1 VSKSPTYILGLSCFY
16 HDSAACLL
24 RDGEVVAAAS
34 EERFT
39 RIKQDEDFPKEAVAF
54 CLKSEGIFI
63 DQVDQVVFYEKPIL
77 KFERLLSTYIKNW
90 PRGLVSFLRSMRVWL
105 GEKLWMNDL
114 LKKEL
119 GYKGEILYVP
129 HHLSHAASSYFSSYF
144 KDSAV
149 ITIDG
154 VGEWT
159 TTSIGFGKS
168 NKLTIDQEIVFPHS
182 LGLFYSAF
190 TYYLGFKVNSAEYK
204 VMGLAPYGKPIYED
218 LIRKNLIT
226 IFDDGSF
233 ELAMDY
239 FTYEYD
245 LKMVGKKFA
254 TLLGR
259 PVRHED
265 EPLEQFHKDMAASFQ
280 KVTEDVV
287 LKMAEYA
294 SKKYKTQNLCLSGG
308 VALNCV
314 ANGRLIRESKFKNL
328 FVYPAA
334 GDAGGA
340 VGCALYVW
348 HHILDHKERHPL
360 SNIYL
365 GPDYSESEIESLLQN
380 AKVPYVKHSPDEISE
395 VIASKIVENKVV
407 GNFQG
412 RMEFGPRA
420 LGNRSILA
428 DPRHQE
434 NWKRV
439 NLKIKFRESFRPFA
453 PTVLADKIS
462 DVYDIDRESPYM
474 LLVAQAK
481 TDSIPAT
488 THVDGSARIQSV
500 NRKDNPL
507 YHSIIERF
515 HEKTGCPVVINTSFN
530 VRGEPIVCSPE
541 DALKCFLR
549 TDIDVLV
556 LGNCLVDSTTSD
568 KKEISRQFDFEVFGK
583 D

>member
-1 VSKSPTYILGLSCFY
+1 MAESPVYILGISCYY
-16 HDSAACLL
+16 HDSAACILK
-24 RDGEVVAAAS
+24 DGQVLAAAS

-39 RIKQDEDFPKEAVAF
+39 RKKQDENFPKEAVAF
-54 CLKSEGIFI
+54 CLKVAGITI
-63 DQVDQVVFYEKPIL
+63 DQVSHAVFYEKPIL
-77 KFERLLSTYIKNW
+77 KFERLLSTYIKTW

-119 GYKGEILYVP
+119 GFKGEISYVP
-129 HHLSHAASSYFSSYF
+129 HHLSHAASSFYTSPFPE
-144 KDSAV
+144 SAI
-149 ITIDG
+149 ITVDG
-154 VGEWT
+154 VGEWST
-159 TTSIGFGKS
+159 TTMGYGKGHR
-168 NKLTIDQEIVFPHS
+168 LTLDSEIVFPHS

-218 LIRKNLIT
+218 LIWKNLIT
-226 IFDDGSF
+226 LFEDGSF
-233 ELAMDY
+233 ELNMDY

-245 LKMVGKKFA
+245 LRMVGEKFA
-254 TLLGR
+254 RLLGR
-259 PVRHED
+259 PVRDED

-287 LKMAEYA
+287 LKMAEFA
-294 SKKYKTQNLCLSGG
+294 RKKYNAKHLCLAGG

-314 ANGRLIRESKFKNL
+314 ANGRIIRELPFDDL
-328 FVYPAA
+328 FIYPAA

-340 VGCALYVW
+340 VGCALYLW
-348 HHILDHKERHPL
+348 HHILGHEQRYPL

-365 GPDYSESEIESLLQN
+365 GPEFSSNEIETLLRG
-380 AKVPYVKHSPDEISE
+380 AGIEYSKHSSEEIPE
-395 VIASKIVENKVV
+395 VIAAKIVENKVV

-428 DPRHQE
+428 DPRHKE
-434 NWKRV
+434 NWQRV
-439 NLKIKFRESFRPFA
+439 NIKIKFRESFRPFA

-462 DVYDIDRESPYM
+462 EVYEIDRESPYM
-474 LLVAQAK
+474 LLVAQSK
-481 TDSIPAT
+481 IDSIPAT

-515 HEKTGCPVVINTSFN
+515 YEKTGCPVVINTSFN
-530 VRGEPIVCSPE
+530 VRGEPIVCSPT

-556 LGNCLVDSTTSD
+556 LGNYLVDSEKIS
-568 KKEISRQFDFEVFGK
+568 KKEVSKRFDFEVFSK